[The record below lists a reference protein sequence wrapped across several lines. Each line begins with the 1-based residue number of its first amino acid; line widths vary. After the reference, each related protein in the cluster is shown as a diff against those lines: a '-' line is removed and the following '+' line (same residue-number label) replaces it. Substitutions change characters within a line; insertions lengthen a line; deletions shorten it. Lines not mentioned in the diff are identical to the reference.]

1 MSTNAREFEGLYNEG
16 KINILD
22 FVNECR
28 QIDNVLDAEFLEKVE
43 KMRKLIQKL
52 GKYPKENTLK
62 FQEKIIAKM

>member
-43 KMRKLIQKL
+43 KMRKLI
-52 GKYPKENTLK
+52 P
-62 FQEKIIAKM
+62 